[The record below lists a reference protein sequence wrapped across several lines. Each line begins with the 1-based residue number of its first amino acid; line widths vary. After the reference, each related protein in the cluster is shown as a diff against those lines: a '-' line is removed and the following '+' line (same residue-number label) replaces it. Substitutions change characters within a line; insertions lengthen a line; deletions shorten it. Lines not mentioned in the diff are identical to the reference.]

1 MFEGKRILITG
12 GSGSLGQA
20 LTKKLLEF
28 DVDTIRIFSRNES
41 KQIEMGTKFDDSRLR
56 YLIGDIRDR
65 DRVSRA
71 VEDIDIVFHT
81 AALKHVPLIEYNP
94 SEAILTNVMGT
105 QNLVQECAKN
115 HVEKFVGIGTDKAVS
130 PLNTYG
136 ATKLLM
142 EKLIVTTSRQF
153 NYKKYNTKFFV
164 VRYGNVAASSGSVI
178 PLFINMIKAKK
189 KISITDPRMTRF
201 NITMDNAIKF
211 ILTSTEMAL
220 GTEVFVPKIKA
231 YNILELKN
239 ALAEL
244 LEDPGHEIINSRP
257 GEKLHELLL
266 NKYEIN
272 YTKDLG
278 DRYVLLDPQVFE
290 KNSVV
295 RPEIIEKYKAIKPA
309 EFSAEYSSDNS
320 EMMTR
325 EDLKLLLK
333 NYI

>member
-41 KQIEMGTKFDDSRLR
+41 KQIEMGTKFDDPRLR

-94 SEAILTNVMGT
+94 SEAILTNIMGT

-142 EKLIVTTSRQF
+142 EKLIVTTARQF
-153 NYKKYNTKFFV
+153 NYKKYNTKFSV

-211 ILTSTEMAL
+211 ILTSTEIAL

-239 ALAEL
+239 ALTEL

-257 GEKLHELLL
+257 GEKLHEILL

-290 KNSVV
+290 KHSVV
-295 RPEIIEKYKAIKPA
+295 RPEIIEKYKAIKSA
-309 EFSAEYSSDNS
+309 EFSAEYSSDNA

-325 EDLKLLLK
+325 EELKSVLK